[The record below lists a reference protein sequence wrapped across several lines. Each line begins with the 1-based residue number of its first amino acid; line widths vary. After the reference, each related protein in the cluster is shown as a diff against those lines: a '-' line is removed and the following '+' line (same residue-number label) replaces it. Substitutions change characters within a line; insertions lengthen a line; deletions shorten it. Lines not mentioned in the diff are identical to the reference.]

1 MAIKSINKV
10 EGNVMSNNF
19 NDKWLG
25 VLGLSAVDLS
35 KYIVSNPFDLI
46 KSKAAINGLVGE
58 DMDEGVG

>member
-1 MAIKSINKV
+1 
-10 EGNVMSNNF
+10 MSNNF

>member
-1 MAIKSINKV
+1 
-10 EGNVMSNNF
+10 MSNNF
-19 NDKWLG
+19 NDKWLV

-35 KYIVSNPFDLI
+35 KYIVSNSFDLI

>member
-1 MAIKSINKV
+1 
-10 EGNVMSNNF
+10 MSNNF

-25 VLGLSAVDLS
+25 LSAVGLS

-58 DMDEGVG
+58 NMDEGVG